1 MTDSPT
7 PANPEQLRSVHST
20 TFPTLL
26 EQCGISLAISTYQA
40 NKLILARADRGQLN
54 THFRPFERPMG
65 MARRAEKLA
74 IGTNHQIWELRNVPA
89 VTRQLTPPESHPD
102 RQHDACF
109 LPRRLHYTGDIDIHE
124 MAYADITC
132 DDLSTHPATDL
143 TTDPT
148 TDQIAHSTPNSTPTN
163 PAHDPLDP
171 ELWFINTRF
180 SCLCT
185 LDTTHSFV
193 PRWRPPFITGYDL
206 TDRCHLNGLALREGQ
221 PRYVTALG
229 QTDTPAG
236 WRKQKASGGMV
247 MDISNN
253 ERIADR
259 LSMPHSPRWYRDRL
273 WVLESGRGSL
283 STVDLHTGKLTD
295 IACLPGFTRG
305 LDFYGNFAFIGL
317 SQVRESAI
325 FSGIEIA
332 KQAER
337 FCGVWVV
344 DIVTGQVVA
353 LLRFEAVVQEV
364 FAVVVL
370 PGMTFPEVL
379 TDDRALLGRSYVLP
393 DEAMA
398 DVVALQA
405 ADLDRL
411 PAIQFD
417 RGVAHAAAGD
427 VDAAIAAYR
436 ICLDL
441 DPNHLDARYHLA
453 LALAQLDRPLESIAE
468 LNRVIHNDPNHIE
481 ALWQLGEQ
489 YVRLGN
495 YDQAQIYRD
504 LILAID
510 PDGLSPEPIP
520 DESAKN

>member
-1 MTDSPT
+1 MTPVSDST
-7 PANPEQLRSVHST
+7 PPNPLRSLHST
-20 TFPTLL
+20 TFPAVL

-40 NKLILARADRGQLN
+40 DKLILARADRGQLN

-65 MARRAEKLA
+65 MATQAGKLA
-74 IGTNHQIWELRNVPA
+74 IGTGQQIWELRNVPA
-89 VTRQLTPPESHPD
+89 VTRQLAAPASHPE

-124 MAYADITC
+124 MAYADPVC
-132 DDLSTHPATDL
+132 DRSATHP
-143 TTDPT
+143 TTSPSPNPPQSPT
-148 TDQIAHSTPNSTPTN
+148 PES
-163 PAHDPLDP
+163 

-193 PRWRPPFITGYDL
+193 PRWRPPFISGYDL
-206 TDRCHLNGLALREGQ
+206 SDRCHLNGLALRDGQ

-236 WRKQKASGGMV
+236 WRKHKASGGLL
-247 MDISNN
+247 MDITNN
-253 ERIADR
+253 EPIADR

-283 STVDLHTGKLTD
+283 STVDLKTGQLTD
-295 IACLPGFTRG
+295 VACLPGFTRG
-305 LDFYGNFAFIGL
+305 LDFYGNLAFIGL

-344 DIVTGQVVA
+344 DILTGQVVA
-353 LLRFEAVVQEV
+353 LLRFEMAVQEI
-364 FAVVVL
+364 FAVLVL

-379 TDDRALLGRSYVLP
+379 TDDRSVLGRSYVLP
-393 DEAMA
+393 DAAMA
-398 DVVALQA
+398 DVVTLQA
-405 ADLDRL
+405 EDIDQL
-411 PAIQFD
+411 PTIQFE
-417 RGVAHAAAGD
+417 RGCAQASAGD
-427 VDAAIAAYR
+427 FEAAIAAYR
-436 ICLDL
+436 TCLDL

-453 LALAQLDRPLESIAE
+453 LALAQIDQPVASIAE
-468 LNRVIHNDPNHIE
+468 LQRVIHNDPNHIA

-489 YVRLGN
+489 YIKLDN
-495 YDQAQIYRD
+495 YDQAQLYRD
-504 LILAID
+504 RILAID
-510 PDGLSPEPIP
+510 PEGLSPEPLP
-520 DESAKN
+520 ETTPNPSSTPPPNPSPN

>member
-1 MTDSPT
+1 MTDSPA
-7 PANPEQLRSVHST
+7 PADHEQLRSVHST
-20 TFPTLL
+20 TFPALL

-40 NKLILARADRGQLN
+40 DKLIIARADHGQLN

-65 MARRAEKLA
+65 MAIQAEKLA
-74 IGTNHQIWELRNVPA
+74 IGTSHQIWELRNVPA
-89 VTRQLTPPESHPD
+89 VTSQLTAPTNHPD

-124 MAYADITC
+124 MAYADAVG
-132 DDLSTHPATDL
+132 DRPSTASATE
-143 TTDPT
+143 
-148 TDQIAHSTPNSTPTN
+148 S
-163 PAHDPLDP
+163 

-206 TDRCHLNGLALREGQ
+206 SDRCHLNGLALRDGQ

-236 WRKQKASGGMV
+236 WRKNKASGGML
-247 MDISNN
+247 MDITNN

-283 STVDLHTGKLTD
+283 STVDLKTGKLTD
-295 IACLPGFTRG
+295 VARLPGFTRG
-305 LDFYGNFAFIGL
+305 IDFYGNFAFIGL

-332 KQAER
+332 KQADR

-353 LLRFEAVVQEV
+353 LLRFEAAVREV
-364 FAVVVL
+364 FAVLVL

-379 TDDRALLGRSYVLP
+379 TDDRPLIGRSYVLP
-393 DEAMA
+393 DAAMA
-398 DVVALQA
+398 DVVTLQSE
-405 ADLDRL
+405 DLDQF

-417 RGVAHAAAGD
+417 RGLAHATAGD
-427 VDAAIAAYR
+427 FAAAIVAYR
-436 ICLDL
+436 TCLDL

-453 LALAQLDRPLESIAE
+453 LTFAQLDRPMESIAE
-468 LNRVIHNDPNHIE
+468 LNRVIHNDPNHIN

-489 YVRLGN
+489 YVSLGD
-495 YDQAQIYRD
+495 YDRAQIYRD
-504 LILAID
+504 RVLEID
-510 PDGLSPEPIP
+510 PDCLSPDSISEV
-520 DESAKN
+520 STS